1 MPRAW
6 GFLLGVV
13 GGRKRAFAA
22 EEKKKSSVVGGWGV
36 RGSVGFLKGCRC
48 LFDFVGVEVG
58 EEGGW

>member
-1 MPRAW
+1 VPRAW
-6 GFLLGVV
+6 GILLGVV

-22 EEKKKSSVVGGWGV
+22 EEKKSSVVGGWGI
-36 RGSVGFLKGCRC
+36 RGFMGVSEGCRR